1 MMARRRSAPDGFS
14 QAVYIPEDVQ
24 EAADGAMRDHA
35 PRTIHW
41 AIHLPPPAFMNIRQS
56 VSRPGPLTPPRRPG
70 ALVTSRQ
77 DLLITVRTVITTVR
91 LQPGPTSGAAM
102 HARLSRWYFAFCK
115 YLVTCD
121 VRAWQLI
128 SKVSAAFGH

>member
-24 EAADGAMRDHA
+24 EAADDAMRDHP
-35 PRTIHW
+35 PR
-41 AIHLPPPAFMNIRQS
+41 AIHRAIHIPSPAFVNIRQP

-91 LQPGPTSGAAM
+91 LKPGPTSGAAVR
-102 HARLSRWYFAFCK
+102 ARLSRRYFA
-115 YLVTCD
+115 
-121 VRAWQLI
+121 
-128 SKVSAAFGH
+128 SASTSSPAT